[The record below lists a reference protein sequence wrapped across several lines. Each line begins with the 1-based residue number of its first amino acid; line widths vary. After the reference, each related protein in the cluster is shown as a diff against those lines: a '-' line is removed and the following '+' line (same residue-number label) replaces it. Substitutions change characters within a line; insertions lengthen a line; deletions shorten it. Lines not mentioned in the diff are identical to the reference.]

1 MATQNIRAAVIGE
14 LNAPWKIEDVE
25 LESPRPDEILV
36 KMTGTG
42 ICHTDIAC
50 RHGFP
55 VPMPIVL
62 GHEGAGIV
70 ESVGADIKHI
80 KAGDHVVL
88 SFDSCG
94 SCKNCQRDEP
104 AYCYEFFPR
113 NFSGG
118 RASDESSPISLNG
131 KQLHSVFFSQSSFA
145 TYAIARETN
154 AVVIEKDLPLEIMGP
169 LGCGIQTGAGAAV
182 LSLGVGE
189 GDSFAIFGG
198 GAVGLS
204 ALLAAK
210 AVDAGT
216 VIVVEPKVERHELAY
231 EFGADLIINPI
242 ETPDV
247 LAAIK
252 NYCGGVDYAFDTTGI
267 PAVIEVAMETLLP
280 GGMLGMVGAPPP
292 EASMPANLMSML
304 GRGVGAKYIIEGDSD
319 PKSFIPQMIEWYQA
333 GKFPF
338 DKMIETF
345 PFDQIN
351 EAAEAAESG
360 RVIKP
365 VLVF

>member
-1 MATQNIRAAVIGE
+1 MATQHIRAAVIDE
-14 LNAPWKIEDVE
+14 INAPWKIKDVE
-25 LESPRPDEILV
+25 LENPRPDEILV
-36 KMTGTG
+36 RMVGTG

-62 GHEGAGIV
+62 GHEGAGVV
-70 ESVGADIKHI
+70 EKVGTNISTIKE
-80 KAGDHVVL
+80 GDHVVL

-94 SCKNCQRDEP
+94 TCKNCKKGQP

-118 RASDESSPISLNG
+118 RAADQSSPVSLCG
-131 KQLHSVFFSQSSFA
+131 EQLHSAFFSQSSFA

-154 AVVIEKDLPLEIMGP
+154 AVVVDKDLPLEIMGP

-182 LSLGVGE
+182 LSLGVKE
-189 GDSFAIFGG
+189 GDTFAVFGG

-204 ALLAAK
+204 AVLAAK
-210 AVDAGT
+210 AVNCDK
-216 VIVVEPKVERHELAY
+216 VIVIEPKVARHALAKS
-231 EFGADLIINPI
+231 FGADLVINPL

-247 LAAIK
+247 LEAIK
-252 NYCGGVDYAFDTTGI
+252 AFCGGVDYTFDTTGI
-267 PAVIEVAMETLLP
+267 PSVIEVAMEALLP

-304 GRGVGAKYIIEGDSD
+304 ARGVGAKYIIEGDSD
-319 PKSFIPQMIEWYQA
+319 PKTFIPRMVQWYRE

-338 DKMIETF
+338 DQMIQIF

-360 RVIKP
+360 AVIKP
-365 VLVF
+365 VLTF